1 MAMYVS
7 TEERPFLLAL
17 TAHMRIRMTL
27 AAVWVR
33 SSGTTQEL
41 VFASD
46 SRLSGGETWDR
57 GPKVF
62 GLPRSD
68 AAIAFT
74 GRTLFALPA
83 VLHLQSAI
91 AAYPPSQR
99 RSMDLEDAKGHAL
112 RVLNEIYADRRDFA
126 SDGDLGPESDFILG
140 GWSWRARRFRIWH
153 LTWNASHRRWDCR
166 HVTPRRG
173 SQDVWVWFS
182 GSADAV
188 TDARREFHKMLED
201 RRNGGQASLDLEP
214 LTIVAEASASG
225 KYRDVGG
232 APQVIKVY
240 QHMNTQQFA
249 IEWPSNHDDVL
260 RPHVGGRPLLPY
272 EVAHLPLI
280 PASDFLRQ
288 V

>member
-1 MAMYVS
+1 MTGLRV
-7 TEERPFLLAL
+7 
-17 TAHMRIRMTL
+17 TL
-27 AAVWVR
+27 ATVWIR
-33 SSGTTQEL
+33 SSGSSQEL

-68 AAIAFT
+68 AAIAFA
-74 GRTLFALPA
+74 GHTLFALPA

-112 RVLNEIYADRRDFA
+112 RVFNEIYADKRDF
-126 SDGDLGPESDFILG
+126 SSVGDPGPESEFILG

-153 LTWNASHRRWDCR
+153 LTWSTTSRRWDFR
-166 HVTPRRG
+166 QVTPRRG
-173 SQDVWVWFS
+173 FEDVWVWFS

-188 TDARREFHKMLED
+188 RDARVRLDALLET
-201 RRNGGQASLDLEP
+201 RRSSGQTSLDLEP
-214 LTIVAEASASG
+214 LSIVAEAIASG
-225 KYRDVGG
+225 RYRDVGG
-232 APQVIKVY
+232 APQVTKVY

-249 IEWPSNHDDVL
+249 VEWPAAADEAP

-272 EVAHLPLI
+272 EVAHLPVIQRSEFFPLG
-280 PASDFLRQ
+280 A
-288 V
+288 